1 MKIIEKA
8 KYNLGE
14 RKLNREIKKRDFPV
28 MILSSFFTDS
38 VDVLIL
44 LPSNDILFPLSLDV
58 ARFFKIHKKNVT
70 LLLPE
75 HKRNLLANN
84 FDYSFITFGVNSV
97 TNLYLPDERLISTV
111 QQNDFDLFIDLETS
125 NSIFY
130 SAIAFNVKA
139 KFKLTL
145 FPKNGRENIYN
156 LLLNTNET
164 NYENSFRNLLN
175 SIQMF

>member
-1 MKIIEKA
+1 VKIIEKT

-14 RKLNREIKKRDFPV
+14 KLLKREIKRRNFSQNL
-28 MILSSFFTDS
+28 LSSFFTES
-38 VDVLIL
+38 VNVLIL
-44 LPSNDILFPLSLDV
+44 LPENHVIFPYGLDV

-84 FDYSFITFGVNSV
+84 FDYSFLTFGVNSV
-97 TNLYLPDERLISTV
+97 TNLYLPDDKLINSV
-111 QQNDFDLFIDLETS
+111 KQNEFDLFVDLERS
-125 NSIFY
+125 DSIFY
-130 SAIAFNVKA
+130 SAIALNVNA
-139 KFKLTL
+139 QFKMAL
-145 FPKNGRENIYN
+145 FPKNGREDIYN
-156 LLLNTNET
+156 LLLNFNET

>member
-1 MKIIEKA
+1 MKLIERI
-8 KYNLGE
+8 KYNIGE
-14 RKLNREIKKRDFPV
+14 KLLNRDIKKRNYSQNL
-28 MILSSFFTDS
+28 LSSFFTES

-44 LPSNDILFPLSLDV
+44 LPESNVIFPLGLDV

-84 FDYSFITFGVNSV
+84 FDYSFITFGVDSV
-97 TNLYLPDERLISTV
+97 TSLYLPNDRLISTV
-111 QQNDFDLFIDLETS
+111 EKNEFDLFVDLEK
-125 NSIFY
+125 NDSIFY
-130 SAIAFNVKA
+130 SAIALNVNS
-139 KFKLTL
+139 KFKMAL
-145 FPKNGRENIYN
+145 FPKNGREDIYN
-156 LLLNTNET
+156 LLLNFNET